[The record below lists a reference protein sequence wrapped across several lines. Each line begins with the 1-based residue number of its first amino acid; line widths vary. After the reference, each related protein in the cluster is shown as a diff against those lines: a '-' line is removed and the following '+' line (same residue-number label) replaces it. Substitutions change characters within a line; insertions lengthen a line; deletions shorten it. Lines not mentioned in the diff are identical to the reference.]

1 MAPIGERGGD
11 RMDKKITY
19 WQTVCFLFLSVMGTL
34 LHFLFDW
41 SGGSWAAALIAPVN
55 ESIWEHL
62 KLLVFP
68 MVAFALAQ
76 SRWSGIDPRKVL
88 AAKGKGLV
96 VGLILIPVLYYLVSG
111 SLGTSP
117 EWFNIALFFLAAAAA
132 CWVDARALRR
142 GESSTGGWAIL
153 AGIVC
158 VFWIFTFFPPR
169 IPLFQDPI
177 TGTWGYFG

>member
-1 MAPIGERGGD
+1 M
-11 RMDKKITY
+11 
-19 WQTVCFLFLSVMGTL
+19 
-34 LHFLFDW
+34 
-41 SGGSWAAALIAPVN
+41 
-55 ESIWEHL
+55 
-62 KLLVFP
+62 
-68 MVAFALAQ
+68 
-76 SRWSGIDPRKVL
+76 
-88 AAKGKGLV
+88 
-96 VGLILIPVLYYLVSG
+96 ILIPVLYYLVSG
-111 SLGTSP
+111 SLGSSP

-142 GESSTGGWAIL
+142 GESSAGGWAIL